1 MKALQT
7 YWDSLGNTFILL
19 AKPNLWIYLV
29 PAIVIGIIF
38 HIFGSFFPDSLETVN
53 AESSNWFSNSFQSSV
68 NWLISFGS
76 SIGDF
81 MYKFIILSLFS
92 PFNSLLSEKVD
103 NSMTDSKF
111 DGGVGLMIRNL
122 FRTIAILAVSTGLYL
137 ITIFCWWLISKIIGL
152 HALDSVV
159 YFFISAYFIG
169 FSFFDYSLERYD
181 KGISRTLQFGF
192 KNKITVLLSGLIFSL
207 IYLIPK
213 IGIIFAPFLV
223 TLNSTLVFLQI
234 ENKLNTNQRNTNIH
248 S

>member
-7 YWDSLGNTFILL
+7 YWQSLGNTFILL

-29 PAIVIGIIF
+29 PAIVIGILFYIL
-38 HIFGSFFPDSLETVN
+38 GSFFPNNIEAV
-53 AESSNWFSNSFQSSV
+53 ESSNWISNGFQYSV

-81 MYKFIILSLFS
+81 MYKFIILSLLS

-111 DGGVGLMIRNL
+111 DGGVSLMIRNL

-137 ITIFCWWLISKIIGL
+137 IAIFCWWLTSKIIGL

-181 KGISRTLQFGF
+181 KGISSTLQFGF

>member
-1 MKALQT
+1 MKALQI
-7 YWDSLGNTFILL
+7 YWQSLGKTFNLL
-19 AKPNLWIYLV
+19 TKLNLWLYLV
-29 PAIVIGIIF
+29 PAILIGIIF
-38 HIFGSFFPDSLETVN
+38 YFFGSFFPKSIESVN
-53 AESSNWFSNSFQSSV
+53 QESNNWFSNAFRSSI
-68 NWLISFGS
+68 NWLLAFGAS
-76 SIGDF
+76 VGDF
-81 MYKFIILSLFS
+81 LYKFIILSLFS

-103 NSMTDSKF
+103 NLVTDSKF
-111 DGGVGLMIRNL
+111 DGGVRLMIKNL

-137 ITIFCWWLISKIIGL
+137 IVVFCWWVISSVLGL
-152 HALDSVV
+152 QALNPVV

-181 KGISRTLQFGF
+181 KGISSTLQFGF

-223 TLNSTLVFLQI
+223 TLNSTLVYLQI
-234 ENKLNTNQRNTNIH
+234 EKKLNTNQRNTNIH